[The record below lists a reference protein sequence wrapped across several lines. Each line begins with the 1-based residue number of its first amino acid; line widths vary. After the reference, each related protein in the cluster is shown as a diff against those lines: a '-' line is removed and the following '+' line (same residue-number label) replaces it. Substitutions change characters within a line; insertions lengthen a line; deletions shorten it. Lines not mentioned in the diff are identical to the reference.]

1 MKKFKKTI
9 VLTMLVIFTCFFAA
23 CGKDNTNNSGT
34 REDMAGNT
42 QTEGQTNGA
51 TNNTDAGAAN
61 GATNGATGNTD
72 AGAAN
77 GATSNPTDTATD
89 GGILEDAGNAV
100 GDMVDDAANGVENIT
115 NDVVG
120 QR

>member
-1 MKKFKKTI
+1 MKKFKKAI
-9 VLTMLVIFTCFFAA
+9 ILTMLVIFASFFAA
-23 CGKDNTNNSGT
+23 CGKDSTNNSGT
-34 REDMAGNT
+34 KEDMAGNT

-51 TNNTDAGAAN
+51 PGDTGAGAA
-61 GATNGATGNTD
+61 
-72 AGAAN
+72 
-77 GATSNPTDTATD
+77 SNPTDNGSGSNSTDTATD

-115 NDVVG
+115 DDIVG